1 MSTVSIDCPLYV
13 DRRNIETAKNPLMYD
28 IDRKTAS
35 RLLKVSV
42 RTVDRYL
49 AQNKLSQERRE
60 GRIWLDKKEVLQLKA
75 RRRVDTAVD
84 MSTPRMSMDKID
96 LISVDTSIDNEGN
109 TFHAVESEDGT
120 IELHESPKKANPR
133 PRPHVQDDQIEI
145 YKKLYEELQ
154 EELKAKEQRL
164 EMANYRVGQLE
175 ARVKD
180 SIPLLDYKRDLAGE
194 QAEKG
199 QIRKDLDANIM
210 ELNMSLNNFREERFN
225 KRIYL
230 ILLFILLLL
239 QPLWF
244 LFPLK

>member
-1 MSTVSIDCPLYV
+1 
-13 DRRNIETAKNPLMYD
+13 MYD

-49 AQNKLSQERRE
+49 SHNKLSHERRE
-60 GRIWLDKKEVLQLKA
+60 GRIWLDKKEVMQLKA
-75 RRRVDTAVD
+75 RRRVDIAVD
-84 MSTPRMSMDKID
+84 MSTPKMSMDKVD
-96 LISVDTSIDNEGN
+96 LISVDTSIDSEGN

-120 IELHESPKKANPR
+120 IELHESPKTSPR
-133 PRPHVQDDQIEI
+133 PRPRGEENQVEL

-154 EELKAKEQRL
+154 SEIKEKEQRL

-175 ARVKD
+175 ARIKD
-180 SIPLLDYKRDLAGE
+180 SIPLLDYKRDLASE

-199 QIRKDLDANIM
+199 QLRKELDAQVM
-210 ELNMSLNNFREERFN
+210 EINMALNNFREERFN

-230 ILLFILLLL
+230 ILLFIILLL